1 MKWFRTIRYCWNSL
15 WKKLVLS
22 LLEHPIQATFGFF
35 IVWCLYVLILVLF
48 GLQQNKP
55 LQLVGRL
62 IGWGWIIGVYLL
74 LSDLWNKLM
83 HNWKHRKQKD
93 EK

>member
-1 MKWFRTIRYCWNSL
+1 MKKFKPIRNSWNLLWEKFIFFYADYPIRTTL
-15 WKKLVLS
+15 
-22 LLEHPIQATFGFF
+22 GFF

-62 IGWGWIIGVYLL
+62 IAWGWIIGVYLL

-83 HNWKHRKQKD
+83 YNWKHRKQKD